1 MLESDIVR
9 RPLAPV
15 PFDVRLRRLF
25 TRQRPPTD
33 RGRGG
38 ARPMHWMWKSPTN
51 AKVALDPI
59 VVKMQNRR
67 MKADML
73 KKRPAQDES

>member
-9 RPLAPV
+9 QPLAPV
-15 PFDVRLRRLF
+15 PFDARLRRLF
-25 TRQRPPTD
+25 TRQRLPSN

-51 AKVALDPI
+51 TKVALDPI
-59 VVKMQNRR
+59 VMKMQNRR
-67 MKADML
+67 MQANML
-73 KKRPAQDES
+73 KKRQAQDES